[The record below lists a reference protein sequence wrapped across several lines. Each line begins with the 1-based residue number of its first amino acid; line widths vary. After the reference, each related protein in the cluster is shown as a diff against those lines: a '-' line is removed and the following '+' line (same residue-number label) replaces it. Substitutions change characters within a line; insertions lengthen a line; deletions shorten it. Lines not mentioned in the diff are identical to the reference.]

1 VGCSHGSG
9 RDGKLD
15 GDGYLGRLVKMGNRR
30 KTREMAMQ
38 ALFFMDIS
46 KDVSASQLDL
56 FCRCY
61 KPSKNIEVFFQKLT
75 RGILKHWLYIND
87 VIEKYSSNWKLNRMA
102 CVDRNIIRIAVYEIL
117 FCEEIPP
124 RVAINEAIDIGKKYG
139 TDGSGAFIN
148 GILDS
153 IHTAMTKGEISI
165 EQS

>member
-1 VGCSHGSG
+1 
-9 RDGKLD
+9 
-15 GDGYLGRLVKMGNRR
+15 MGNRR
-30 KTREMAMQ
+30 KAREMAMQ

-46 KDVSASQLDL
+46 KDVSVSQLDL

-61 KPSKNIEVFFQKLT
+61 QPSKNIEIFFQQLT
-75 RGILKHWLYIND
+75 RGILEQWLYINE
-87 VIEKYSSNWKLNRMA
+87 VIEKFSSNWKLNRMG

-165 EQS
+165 EHIPFQSNKKNRI

>member
-1 VGCSHGSG
+1 
-9 RDGKLD
+9 
-15 GDGYLGRLVKMGNRR
+15 MGNRR
-30 KTREMAMQ
+30 KAREMSMQ

-46 KDVSASQLDL
+46 KDVSVSQLDL

-61 KPSKNIEVFFQKLT
+61 QPSKNIEFFFQQLT
-75 RGILKHWLYIND
+75 RGILERWPYIND
-87 VIEKYSSNWKLNRMA
+87 VIERFSSNWKINRMA

-117 FCEEIPP
+117 FCEDIPP

-153 IHTAMTKGEISI
+153 IHTAMTKGEINIKPISFQTN
-165 EQS
+165 EKNSN